1 MRERYFAFGEV
12 KFTNNFRKEVDC
24 VYCEVY
30 LLDAPYHIDRPF
42 DYLCD
47 GSVRPGHIVKVP
59 FGRANNLRL
68 AAVVKVKDSCEGE
81 GIKAVHS
88 VFDDRYSLSP
98 DMLELCLFMKGH
110 TLCTF
115 GEAMRCLIPSGALQD
130 IPNVKIK
137 KTCVLIPSAEEVD
150 RLLSATGRAG
160 IRSEGQRLI
169 INYLRNIGSAD
180 VELLRDIPDV
190 TNANIYALRD
200 KGIIRIIESE
210 SIRNP
215 YAEYA
220 GRIDR
225 TPIELSPA
233 QQVAYEAIEADLLA
247 DGPRAALLFGVTGS
261 GKTKVIMKAID
272 RTLEEGKRVIMLV
285 PEIALTPQTVNI
297 FCTRYGER
305 VAVIHSSLSQG
316 ERFDAWRRIKRGEV
330 DLVIG
335 TRSAIF
341 APLDNLGMIVIDE
354 EHEHTYKSESDPKY
368 HARDIAAYRCGQSNA
383 LMLLA
388 SATPSLESFYK
399 AKSGVYTLVPLRE
412 RYGGVKLPDA
422 IIVDMREELRLG
434 NTSPISDRLLK
445 SLNSVYENDRQAIL
459 FLNRRGYS
467 TQISCKEC
475 GEVLDCPRCSVSLTY
490 HNGPGGG
497 RLLCHMCGYGQPVPR
512 ECPSCSADRL
522 SFLGY
527 GTQKLEA
534 ELNKYIPDMSVLR
547 MDADTT
553 GTKMSYD
560 RMLEDFRE
568 GRADILLGTQMVAKG
583 HDFPRVTLVGVAL
596 ADTSLHVSDFR
607 AAERTF
613 SLLTQV
619 IGRAGRAG
627 NGGIAVIQTYA
638 PKNECLRLACRQD
651 YEEFYEGEIAIR
663 RELSYPPFCD
673 IVYLTLTSEDEEELM
688 RESKRLSD
696 TLLEKLKG
704 DIGKLPFV
712 VFGPFE
718 AQVYKVNEKYRMRMV
733 IKCKLNKQSRG
744 LFHQLLCEFSSSRR
758 VSLSVDMNPM
768 TV

>member
-1 MRERYFAFGEV
+1 M
-12 KFTNNFRKEVDC
+12 
-24 VYCEVY
+24 YCEVY
-30 LLDAPYHIDRPF
+30 LFDAPYHIDRPF

-47 GSVRPGHIVKVP
+47 QSLTVGSIVKVP

-68 AAVVKVKDSCEGE
+68 AAVTKIKDSCEGE
-81 GIKAVHS
+81 NIKSVHS
-88 VFDDRYSLSP
+88 VFDHSLALSP
-98 DMLELCLFMKGH
+98 EMLSLCLFMKLH

-115 GEAMRCLIPSGALQD
+115 GEAVRCLIPAGALSD
-130 IPNVKIK
+130 IPNVKVK
-137 KTCVLIPSAEEVD
+137 KTCVLTISESEVD
-150 RLLSATGRAG
+150 SLLMAKGRAG

-169 INYLRNIGSAD
+169 LEYLRNIGSAD
-180 VELLRDIPDV
+180 IELLRALPG
-190 TNANIYALRD
+190 TSYANITALVD
-200 KGIIRIIESE
+200 KGIIKVIQSE
-210 SIRNP
+210 SLRNP

-220 GRIDR
+220 RKRDSSA
-225 TPIELSPA
+225 IELSPA
-233 QQVAYEAIEADLLA
+233 QQIAYDSIESELLCDSA
-247 DGPRAALLFGVTGS
+247 RAALLFGVTGS

-272 RTLEEGKRVIMLV
+272 RTLKEGKSVIMLV

-341 APLDNLGMIVIDE
+341 APLDNIGMIVIDE

-368 HARDIAAYRCGQSNA
+368 HARDIAAYRCGQNKA

-388 SATPSLESFYK
+388 SATPSLESFHK
-399 AKSGVYTLVPLRE
+399 AQSGSYTLVPLRE

-445 SLNSVYENDRQAIL
+445 SLNSVYENDKQAII

-467 TQISCKEC
+467 TQINCKEC
-475 GEVLDCPRCSVSLTY
+475 GEVLSCPRCSVSLTY
-490 HNGPGGG
+490 HNGANGGK
-497 RLLCHMCGYGQPVPR
+497 LLCHMCGYSQTVPR

-534 ELNKYIPDMSVLR
+534 ELNKYIPDMPVLR

-607 AAERTF
+607 AAEKTF

-619 IGRAGRAG
+619 IGRAGRATD
-627 NGGIAVIQTYA
+627 GGVAVIQTYS
-638 PKNECLRLACRQD
+638 PKNEVIRLACLQD
-651 YEEFYEGEIAIR
+651 YEQFYEGEIALR

-673 IVYLTLTSEDEEELM
+673 IVYLTLTSEDEVELI

-696 TLLEKLKG
+696 SIIERLNGEFS
-704 DIGKLPFV
+704 KLPFI

-718 AQVYKVNEKYRMRMV
+718 AQVYKINEKYRMRMV
-733 IKCKLNKQSRG
+733 IKCRLNKQSRL
-744 LFHQLLCEFSSSRR
+744 LFHQLLCEFSTARK
-758 VSLSVDMNPM
+758 VTLAVDMNPM
-768 TV
+768 TN

>member
-1 MRERYFAFGEV
+1 M
-12 KFTNNFRKEVDC
+12 
-24 VYCEVY
+24 YCEVY
-30 LLDAPYHIDRPF
+30 LFDAPYHIDRPF
-42 DYLCD
+42 DYLCGD
-47 GSVRPGHIVKVP
+47 DVSVGSIVKVP
-59 FGRANNLRL
+59 FGRSNNLRL
-68 AAVVKVKDSCEGE
+68 AAVVKLKEAADGE
-81 GIKAVHS
+81 VIKSVHS
-88 VFDDRYSLSP
+88 VLDERYSLSSE
-98 DMLELCLFMKGH
+98 MLALCLFMKGH
-110 TLCTF
+110 ALCTF
-115 GEAMRCLIPSGALQD
+115 GEAVRCLIPAGAIQD
-130 IPNVKIK
+130 SPNVKIK
-137 KTCVLIPSAEEVD
+137 KTCVLTLSKEETAV
-150 RLLSATGRAG
+150 LLSAKGRTGL
-160 IRSEGQRLI
+160 RSEGQRLI
-169 INYLRNIGSAD
+169 VEFLSDIGSAD
-180 VELLRDIPDV
+180 IELIRTLPG
-190 TNANIYALRD
+190 TSYANIYALRD
-200 KGIIRIIESE
+200 KGIIKILESE
-210 SIRNP
+210 SLRNP

-220 GRIDR
+220 RHR
-225 TPIELSPA
+225 NTEPILLSDAQNTAYNTIEEL
-233 QQVAYEAIEADLLA
+233 LLTDA
-247 DGPRAALLFGVTGS
+247 PRAALLFGVTGS

-272 RTLEEGKRVIMLV
+272 KTMAEGKGVIMLV

-341 APLDNLGMIVIDE
+341 APLDNIGMIVIDE

-368 HARDIAAYRCGQSNA
+368 HARDIAAFRAGQHNA

-399 AKSGVYTLVPLRE
+399 AQNGSYTLIPLRE

-445 SLNSVYENDRQAIL
+445 SLNSVYENDKQAIL

-475 GEVLDCPRCSVSLTY
+475 GEVLSCPRCSVSLTY
-490 HNGPGGG
+490 HNGPEGGK
-497 RLLCHMCGYGQPVPR
+497 LLCHMCGYGQGVPKS
-512 ECPSCSADRL
+512 CPSCSADRL

-560 RMLEDFRE
+560 HMLEDFRE

-607 AAERTF
+607 AAEKTF

-619 IGRAGRAG
+619 IGRAGRASD
-627 NGGIAVIQTYA
+627 NGVAVIQTYS
-638 PKNECLRLACRQD
+638 PKNEVIRLACLQD
-651 YEEFYEGEIAIR
+651 YERFYEGEIALR

-673 IVYLTLTSEDEEELM
+673 IVYLTLTSEDEAALI
-688 RESKRLSD
+688 RQSKQLSD
-696 TLLEKLKG
+696 SVIEKLKG
-704 DIGKLPFV
+704 EFSDLPFI

-718 AQVYKVNEKYRMRMV
+718 AQVYKINEKYRMRMV
-733 IKCKLNKQSRG
+733 IKCRLNKRSRL
-744 LFHQLLCEFSSSRR
+744 LFHRLLCEFSSARG
-758 VSLSVDMNPM
+758 VTLAVDMNPM

>member
-1 MRERYFAFGEV
+1 MF
-12 KFTNNFRKEVDC
+12 
-24 VYCEVY
+24 CEVY
-30 LLDAPYHIDRPF
+30 LFDAPYHIDRPF

-47 GSVRPGHIVKVP
+47 DGIEPGRIVKVP
-59 FGRANNLRL
+59 FGRSNNLRL
-68 AAVVKVKDSCEGE
+68 GVVVKVKNFSDGDKLKS
-81 GIKAVHS
+81 VHS
-88 VFDDRYSLSP
+88 ALDERFSFSEE
-98 DMLELCLFMKGH
+98 MLGLCLFIKGH

-115 GEAMRCLIPSGALQD
+115 GEAARCLIPAGALQD
-130 IPNVKIK
+130 SPNVKVK
-137 KTCVLIPSAEEVD
+137 KTCVLTISPEEAD
-150 RLLSATGRAG
+150 DLLLAKGRAG

-169 INYLRNIGSAD
+169 ISYLKEIGSAD
-180 VELLRDIPDV
+180 IELVRDIPG
-190 TNANIYALRD
+190 TSYANISALED
-200 KGIIRIIESE
+200 KGIIKIIHSE
-210 SIRNP
+210 SLRNP

-220 GRIDR
+220 RLRDNSEIL
-225 TPIELSPA
+225 LSPA
-233 QQVAYEAIEADLLA
+233 QQTAYDSIESNLLCDEA
-247 DGPRAALLFGVTGS
+247 RAALLFGVTGS
-261 GKTKVIMKAID
+261 GKTKVIMKAIN
-272 RTLEEGKRVIMLV
+272 RTLAEGRNVIMLV

-297 FCTRYGER
+297 FCRRYGER
-305 VAVIHSSLSQG
+305 VAVINSSLSQG

-341 APLDNLGMIVIDE
+341 APLDNIGMIVIDE

-368 HARDIAAYRCGQSNA
+368 HARDIAAYRCGKNKA

-399 AKSGVYTLVPLRE
+399 AQSGTYTLVPLRE
-412 RYGGVKLPDA
+412 RYGGVRLPDA

-434 NTSPISDRLLK
+434 NTSPISDRLHKCLRG
-445 SLNSVYENDRQAIL
+445 VYENDNQAIL

-475 GEVLDCPRCSVSLTY
+475 GEVISCPRCSVSLTY
-490 HNGPGGG
+490 HNGSDGG
-497 RLLCHMCGYGQPVPR
+497 RLLCHMCGYSQAVPR
-512 ECPSCSADRL
+512 ECPSCSADKL

-534 ELNKYIPDMSVLR
+534 ELNKYLPDMSVLR

-553 GTKMSYD
+553 GSKMSYD

-607 AAERTF
+607 AAEKTF

-619 IGRAGRAG
+619 IGRAGRATD
-627 NGGIAVIQTYA
+627 GGIAVIQTYS
-638 PKNECLRLACRQD
+638 PKNEVIRLACLQD
-651 YEEFYEGEIAIR
+651 YEKFYEGEIALR

-673 IVYLTLTSEDEEELM
+673 IVNLTLTSDDEAELL

-696 TLLEKLKG
+696 RIIEMLQGEL
-704 DIGKLPFV
+704 GKLPFI

-718 AQVYKVNEKYRMRMV
+718 AQVYKLNEKYRMRMV
-733 IKCKLNKQSRG
+733 IKCRLNKQSRG
-744 LFHQLLCEFSSSRR
+744 LFHQLLCDYSTSRK
-758 VSLSVDMNPM
+758 VTLAVDMNPM

>member
-1 MRERYFAFGEV
+1 M
-12 KFTNNFRKEVDC
+12 
-24 VYCEVY
+24 YCEVY
-30 LLDAPYHIDRPF
+30 LFDAPYHIDRPF
-42 DYLCD
+42 DYLCGD
-47 GSVRPGHIVKVP
+47 DVAVGSIVKVP
-59 FGRANNLRL
+59 FGRSNNLRL
-68 AAVVKVKDSCEGE
+68 AAVTKVKDSSDGE
-81 GIKAVHS
+81 KLKSVHS
-88 VFDDRYSLSP
+88 VFDSRFSLSEE
-98 DMLELCLFMKGH
+98 MLRLCLFMKGH

-115 GEAMRCLIPSGALQD
+115 GEAVRCLIPAGALQET
-130 IPNVKIK
+130 PNVKVK
-137 KTCVLIPSAEEVD
+137 KTCVLTLSESEVD
-150 RLLSATGRAG
+150 DLLSAKGRAG
-160 IRSEGQRLI
+160 IRSEGQRII
-169 INYLRNIGSAD
+169 INYLRDIGTAD
-180 VELLRDIPDV
+180 IELLRDLPG
-190 TNANIYALRD
+190 TSYANISALAE
-200 KGIIRIIESE
+200 KGIIKIIQSE
-210 SIRNP
+210 SLRNP

-220 GRIDR
+220 RIR
-225 TPIELSPA
+225 NTTPIELSPA
-233 QQVAYEAIEADLLA
+233 QQTAYATIESELMSESA
-247 DGPRAALLFGVTGS
+247 RAVLLFGVTGS

-272 RTLEEGKRVIMLV
+272 KTLSEGKSVIMLV
-285 PEIALTPQTVNI
+285 PEIALTPQTVGI

-305 VAVIHSSLSQG
+305 VAVIHSALSQG

-341 APLDNLGMIVIDE
+341 APLENIGMIVIDE

-368 HARDIAAYRCGQSNA
+368 HARDIAAFRCGQNNA

-399 AKSGVYTLVPLRE
+399 AQSGTYTLAPLRE
-412 RYGGVKLPDA
+412 RYGGVRLPDA

-434 NTSPISDRLLK
+434 NMSPISDRLHK
-445 SLNSVYENDRQAIL
+445 SLSEVYENDKQAIL

-467 TQISCKEC
+467 TQINCKEC
-475 GEVLDCPRCSVSLTY
+475 GEVLSCHRCSVSLTY
-490 HNGPGGG
+490 HNGPDGGK
-497 RLLCHMCGYGQPVPR
+497 LLCHMCGYSQPVPKQ
-512 ECPSCSADRL
+512 CPACSADKL

-534 ELNKYIPDMSVLR
+534 ELNKYLPDMPVLR

-560 RMLEDFRE
+560 RMLEDFRQ

-607 AAERTF
+607 AAEKTF

-619 IGRAGRAG
+619 IGRAGRATD
-627 NGGIAVIQTYA
+627 GGIAVIQTYS
-638 PKNECLRLACRQD
+638 PKNECLRLACLQD
-651 YEEFYEGEIAIR
+651 YEKFYEGEIALR

-673 IVYLTLTSEDEEELM
+673 IVYLTLTSDDEGELM

-696 TLLEKLKG
+696 IVVDKLKG
-704 DIGKLPFV
+704 DFSKLPFI

-733 IKCKLNKQSRG
+733 IKCKLNKDSRL
-744 LFHQLLCEFSSSRR
+744 LFHQLLCEFSTARR
-758 VSLSVDMNPM
+758 VTLSVDMNPM
-768 TV
+768 TM

>member
-1 MRERYFAFGEV
+1 M
-12 KFTNNFRKEVDC
+12 
-24 VYCEVY
+24 YCEVY
-30 LLDAPYHIDRPF
+30 LFDAPYHIDRPF
-42 DYLCD
+42 DYLCGD
-47 GSVRPGHIVKVP
+47 DVAVGSIVKVP
-59 FGRANNLRL
+59 FGRSNNLRL
-68 AAVVKVKDSCEGE
+68 AAVTKVKDSSDGE
-81 GIKAVHS
+81 KLKSVHS
-88 VFDDRYSLSP
+88 VFDSRFSLSEE
-98 DMLELCLFMKGH
+98 MLRLCLFMKGH

-115 GEAMRCLIPSGALQD
+115 GEAVRCLIPAGALQET
-130 IPNVKIK
+130 PNVKVK
-137 KTCVLIPSAEEVD
+137 KTCVLTLSESEVD
-150 RLLSATGRAG
+150 DLLSAKGRAG
-160 IRSEGQRLI
+160 IRSEGQRII
-169 INYLRNIGSAD
+169 INYLRDIGTAD
-180 VELLRDIPDV
+180 MELLRDLPG
-190 TNANIYALRD
+190 TSYANISALAE
-200 KGIIRIIESE
+200 KGIIKIIQSE
-210 SIRNP
+210 SLRNP

-220 GRIDR
+220 RIR
-225 TPIELSPA
+225 NTTPIELSPA
-233 QQVAYEAIEADLLA
+233 QQTAYATIESELMSESA
-247 DGPRAALLFGVTGS
+247 RAVLLFGVTGS

-272 RTLEEGKRVIMLV
+272 KTLSEGKSVIMLV
-285 PEIALTPQTVNI
+285 PEIALTPQTVGI

-305 VAVIHSSLSQG
+305 VAVIHSALSQG

-341 APLDNLGMIVIDE
+341 APLENIGMIVIDE

-368 HARDIAAYRCGQSNA
+368 HARDIAAFRCGQNNA

-399 AKSGVYTLVPLRE
+399 AQSGTYTLAPLRE
-412 RYGGVKLPDA
+412 RYGGVRLPDA

-434 NTSPISDRLLK
+434 NMSPISDRLHK
-445 SLNSVYENDRQAIL
+445 SLSEVYENDKQAIL

-467 TQISCKEC
+467 TQINCKEC
-475 GEVLDCPRCSVSLTY
+475 GEVLSCHRCSVSLTY
-490 HNGPGGG
+490 HNGPDGGK
-497 RLLCHMCGYGQPVPR
+497 LLCHMCGYSQPVPKQ
-512 ECPSCSADRL
+512 CPACSADKL

-534 ELNKYIPDMSVLR
+534 ELNKYLPDMPVLR

-560 RMLEDFRE
+560 RMLEDFRQ

-607 AAERTF
+607 AAEKTF

-619 IGRAGRAG
+619 IGRAGRATD
-627 NGGIAVIQTYA
+627 GGIAVIQTYS
-638 PKNECLRLACRQD
+638 PKNECLRLACLQD
-651 YEEFYEGEIAIR
+651 YEKFYEGEIALR

-673 IVYLTLTSEDEEELM
+673 IVYLTLTSDDEGELM

-696 TLLEKLKG
+696 MVVDKLKG
-704 DIGKLPFV
+704 DFSKLPFI

-733 IKCKLNKQSRG
+733 IKCKLNKDSRL
-744 LFHQLLCEFSSSRR
+744 LFHQLLCEFSTARR
-758 VSLSVDMNPM
+758 VTLSVDMNPM
-768 TV
+768 TM